1 MQPLLHYSSL
11 NLSRTLHIGRHWCT
25 SQLPWIDK
33 GSMVDICRVHQNIAE
48 GYCNMDWGGQKHCH
62 LISSYSSHVG
72 VGTVS
77 WSLRKWHI
85 IALLSTEV
93 EYVMQTHAAKRS
105 AVAAQLPQQTSEL
118 LTINCDNQGVI
129 ALSKDNKFHA
139 QTRHTKICYYFIC
152 GAVEDTKIEVI
163 YIPMDNNVSDIF
175 MKPLTSSAL
184 QNWSRKFKF
193 SFFLWTHSLKGSVE
207 YFLYSMI

>member
-1 MQPLLHYSSL
+1 
-11 NLSRTLHIGRHWCT
+11 
-25 SQLPWIDK
+25 
-33 GSMVDICRVHQNIAE
+33 
-48 GYCNMDWGGQKHCH
+48 
-62 LISSYSSHVG
+62 
-72 VGTVS
+72 
-77 WSLRKWHI
+77 
-85 IALLSTEV
+85 
-93 EYVMQTHAAKRS
+93 MQTHAAKRS

-139 QTRHTKICYYFIC
+139 QTKHTKICYYFIC
-152 GAVEDTKIEVI
+152 GAVEDTKIEVK

-184 QNWSRKFKF
+184 QNWSRKFKI
-193 SFFLWTHSLKGSVE
+193 SFFLWNIHSREVLNIFK